1 VQKQEEGDSIMTAL
15 IVGGDYVES
24 LKKAMS
30 DRGME
35 RIEHWNG
42 RKPGDLRK
50 TLPKGTELI
59 VILYDFLSHPMLK
72 KVNADAADSGI
83 PVIHCRR
90 SLGQLCRKLDELDS
104 DGNISV
110 KASPG
115 KKGCALCMEMTNIWD
130 SW

>member
-1 VQKQEEGDSIMTAL
+1 MTAL

-24 LKKAMS
+24 LKTAMS

-42 RKPGDLRK
+42 RKPADLRK

-59 VILYDFLSHPMLK
+59 VILYDFLSHQMLM

-104 DGNISV
+104 DGNLSV
-110 KASPG
+110 KAGPG
-115 KKGCALCMEMTNIWD
+115 KKGCALCMEMTNIGD